1 MNYFV
6 TLQTKW
12 YIYYYQKQTEITNNK
27 RQINYATDY

>member
-6 TLQTKW
+6 SLQTKW
-12 YIYYYQKQTEITNNK
+12 YIYYQKQTEITNNK